1 MSWVISYYRNGKIT
15 ITIMIKNYH
24 NNDKNDTSIAMS
36 NIILRTQWI
45 SLVIRL
51 TDRENE
57 QEHAQTSKHRYVY
70 RLAYSSTHRILRL
83 SIRFCIKKNL
93 HNGNLTQWNRVDKC
107 SQIVLLKMLQ
117 LNEIYYKM
125 VPLSALC
132 AVSCHII
139 SYIKSCYHR
148 WLFLK
153 YF

>member
-1 MSWVISYYRNGKIT
+1 MT
-15 ITIMIKNYH
+15 ITIMIKNYN
-24 NNDKNDTSIAMS
+24 NNDKNDTSIDIS

-57 QEHAQTSKHRYVY
+57 QEYAQTSKHRYVY
-70 RLAYSSTHRILRL
+70 RLAHSSTHRILRL

-93 HNGNLTQWNRVDKC
+93 HHDDLTQWNSVDKC
-107 SQIVLLKMLQ
+107 CQTVLMKLLQ

-139 SYIKSCYHR
+139 LLHDMRISIWVIS
-148 WLFLK
+148 
-153 YF
+153 